1 MKTYLKIQEVEKIIY
16 CATSIRD
23 RLLIRLLFQ
32 LGCRVSEALNITL
45 DDIDFEQETIK
56 ILHLKT
62 RSILLC
68 PSCKTRLARNHR
80 FCPKCGNSISNIIN
94 RENINRR
101 QRILPIDK
109 DTLLVLKEYICQ
121 DKDLNIDHSLSLFR
135 ISRHRAWQ
143 IFRDCALRAGIT
155 KLFNPENGRSRGISP
170 HRLRDAFSVHAM
182 KTNDSG
188 EGLRLL
194 QEHLGHASF
203 NTTAKYRKIA
213 SDEHRS
219 WYNSLWDNDK

>member
-80 FCPKCGNSISNIIN
+80 FCPKCGNSISNTIN

-101 QRILPIDK
+101 QRIKIPFSFSR
-109 DTLLVLKEYICQ
+109 
-121 DKDLNIDHSLSLFR
+121 NIFAKTRISISTIHSL
-135 ISRHRAWQ
+135 
-143 IFRDCALRAGIT
+143 
-155 KLFNPENGRSRGISP
+155 
-170 HRLRDAFSVHAM
+170 FSVFH
-182 KTNDSG
+182 G
-188 EGLRLL
+188 IEPGR
-194 QEHLGHASF
+194 
-203 NTTAKYRKIA
+203 
-213 SDEHRS
+213 
-219 WYNSLWDNDK
+219 